1 MTTVIKI
8 GDRVTWQ
15 NKVPPGTPI
24 TPLKITGC
32 MVERLFDVDGKAA
45 AEILCGRLGKANAW
59 VDDLTLEPK
68 PDKTTILS
76 GG

>member
-15 NKVPPGTPI
+15 NKVNAEARI
-24 TPLKITGC
+24 TPLKIYGC
-32 MVERLFDVDGKAA
+32 KVLALYDHQGKAA
-45 AEILCGRLGKANAW
+45 ATLDTPLGKADAW
-59 VDDLTLEPK
+59 ADDLTLEN